1 MLAEFKNGL
10 RRSRGAVIGWSIGL
24 ALYSL
29 LIVLLYDPM
38 TEIEGLEELLLSYPP
53 ELMAFFGDVTLSTT
67 PAGFLD
73 TWFFSYMTLFIGI
86 FAISVGANLV
96 ASDEEKGILD
106 LLLAYPVSRTAFIWA
121 RLLGFMAA
129 LAIILLVVWLSWA
142 IPSGGTQLNLT
153 WIELLRPF
161 FSLFAILLL
170 FGTLALLMSMLLPAA
185 RIAGMLSGGLLVA
198 NFLLIGLA
206 NLNDDLEAVVKFTPL
221 YYYQG
226 GGAISGL
233 DWGWFIGLLVASLL
247 FALAAWQLFQRREIR
262 VGGERSW
269 RLPAMRGLISKG

>member
-1 MLAEFKNGL
+1 MLAEFKHSL
-10 RRSRGAVIGWSIGL
+10 RRSRGAVIGWSISL

-29 LIVLLYDPM
+29 IIVFLFDPM
-38 TEIEGLEELLLSYPP
+38 TQIEGMDELMQSYPP

-67 PAGFLD
+67 PTGYLD

-86 FAISVGANLV
+86 FAISAGANLL

-106 LLLAYPVSRTAFIWA
+106 LLLAYPVSRSVFIWA

-129 LAIILLVVWLSWA
+129 TAVILLVGWLSWV
-142 IPSGGTQLNLT
+142 IPSGSTQLNLT
-153 WIELLRPF
+153 WIEFLRPF
-161 FSLFAILLL
+161 LSLFAILLL

-185 RIAGMLSGGLLVA
+185 RLAAMLTGGLLVA
-198 NFLLIGLA
+198 NFLFVGLT
-206 NLNDDLEAVVKFTPL
+206 NLNNDLEAVIKFTPL

-226 GGAISGL
+226 GRAIGGL
-233 DWGWFIGLLVASLL
+233 DWGWFVGLLVVSLL
-247 FALAAWQLFQRREIR
+247 FALAAWLLFQRRDIR

-269 RLPAMRGLISKG
+269 RLPPMRGLGGKA